1 METFWQIREFS
12 KVIGKHHNTVDGW
25 FKQMEERRLHYIN
38 RAGHEKVYDELDL
51 QIARYIYEWRE
62 KGWSLEGIFGQLAEH
77 CELRPF
83 PKDYDLAAQ
92 LQAPSIDVI
101 KNQLVQEMRTAFEEV
116 AAAQLKE
123 LERMYEQWTVPELPL
138 HPLPLYPS
146 RLELRK
152 QRLADVITR
161 KRIEIQLEQTALH
174 LWSTKPAS
182 ERLRRV
188 GLFRKEE
195 NREMRELFVK
205 SYVNKY
211 FADRVRDE
219 LDWMELHWPE
229 ESAEQ
234 QEIH

>member
-25 FKQMEERRLHYIN
+25 FKQMEERRLHYVN

-51 QIARYIYEWRE
+51 HIARYIYEWRE
-62 KGWSLEGIFGQLAEH
+62 KGWSLEGIFGQLPEH

-83 PKDYDLAAQ
+83 PSGYDFPPQ
-92 LQAPSIDVI
+92 VQVPQFDVI
-101 KNQLVQEMRTAFEEV
+101 KNQLVEEMRRAFEEV

-123 LERMYEQWTVPELPL
+123 LERMYEAWHEPQSQPA
-138 HPLPLYPS
+138 PLPLAPS
-146 RLELRK
+146 SQEMRK

-161 KRIEIQLEQTALH
+161 KRIEIQLEQTALR
-174 LWSTKPAS
+174 LWSHKPES
-182 ERLRRV
+182 ERMRRV

-205 SYVNKY
+205 NYVNKH

-219 LDWMELHWPE
+219 LDWMELHSQ
-229 ESAEQ
+229 ESGEGSR
-234 QEIH
+234 IH